1 MSHKIAK
8 LARAVLRMSPE
19 KITHEPM
26 LQVSNHR
33 IKEQVIPGIG
43 TVRYETFTLS
53 YAKGSYR
60 QVYQSFKRQL
70 RV

>member
-1 MSHKIAK
+1 MSHKLAK

-26 LQVSNHR
+26 LQVTNHR
-33 IKEQVIPGIG
+33 IKEQRLLDGNIF
-43 TVRYETFTLS
+43 RYETFTLVH
-53 YAKGSYR
+53 AKGSYR
-60 QVYQSFKRQL
+60 QVYQNFKRQL